1 VIAATVASTFLP
13 SHETHAMTWTDAEP
27 RLLIVP
33 GLHGSG
39 TDHWQ
44 TRLEQSH
51 PRAVRVALHDWSHA
65 DLDTWA
71 NAIGQTLSRENAPP
85 PVSRALPA
93 DPLARRRPQDEH
105 LRSAA
110 PIWIAVAH
118 SFGCLALAHYL
129 LRGSVGL
136 DAVLLV
142 APANPE
148 RFNIPEGLLDRAL
161 PVSSTLVFSRND
173 PWMTEADARYL
184 GRRWGSE
191 LVDAGEAGHINPAS
205 GHGPWS
211 LAQRLVQQQSQLLVQ
226 RRRPAHVL
234 SRLSEPRPAGHL
246 NFAMSV

>member
-1 VIAATVASTFLP
+1 MAWNDDP
-13 SHETHAMTWTDAEP
+13 P

-39 TDHWQ
+39 PDHWQ

-51 PRAVRVALHDWSHA
+51 PHAARVAVPDWSHP

-71 NAIGQTLSRENAPP
+71 NAIGQTLASLNAPP
-85 PVSRALPA
+85 PPLARALPA
-93 DPLARRRPQDEH
+93 DPLARLRPQDEPPQ
-105 LRSAA
+105 RAA
-110 PIWIAVAH
+110 PTWIAVAH

-136 DAVLLV
+136 DAALLV

-148 RFNIPEGLLDRAL
+148 RFDIPDGLLDRTL
-161 PVSSTLVFSRND
+161 PLVSTLVFSRND

-191 LVDAGEAGHINPAS
+191 LVNAGEAGHINPAS
-205 GHGPWS
+205 GHGPWP
-211 LAQRLVQQQSQLLVQ
+211 LARQLVQQQTQLLAQ
-226 RRRPAHVL
+226 RRRPANLQSHPA
-234 SRLSEPRPAGHL
+234 EPRPAGRL
-246 NFAMSV
+246 KFAMSV

>member
-1 VIAATVASTFLP
+1 MA
-13 SHETHAMTWTDAEP
+13 WTDELP

-33 GLHGSG
+33 GLNGSG
-39 TDHWQ
+39 PEHWQ

-51 PRAVRVALHDWSHA
+51 PRAARVAVPDWSHA

-71 NAIGQTLSRENAPP
+71 NAIGQTLARESAPP
-85 PVSRALPA
+85 PVARSRVLPA
-93 DPLARRRPQDEH
+93 DPLARLRPHDESP
-105 LRSAA
+105 RGAA
-110 PIWIAVAH
+110 PMWIAVAH

-148 RFNIPEGLLDRAL
+148 RFDIPEGLLDRAL
-161 PVSSTLVFSRND
+161 PVGSTLVFSRND

-205 GHGPWS
+205 GHGPWP
-211 LAQRLVQQQSQLLVQ
+211 LAHQLVQQQSQLLAQ
-226 RRRPAHVL
+226 RRRPASVL
-234 SRLSEPRPAGHL
+234 VRPSEPRPTGRL